1 MDSLNEFEVGKR
13 RKTVIYYAA
22 AVAACLLLTIVVI
35 VSSEYDDLG
44 LGTTNNNVVNWS
56 LFFALALSTV
66 AMVKSCRLRTPKG
79 GITHWR
85 RVGLFALILWGSVVV
100 LWLAMFLSPVIAP
113 FSVLILAMYPSLIW
127 FPIWTGVSAI
137 RGGRN
142 PDRLIPMRVGGEAT
156 SKSEPIKGEGAP
168 ATPTLGHPDS
178 STVTESEAVPVP
190 QASDPGGLE
199 TVPGVVGKR
208 KRPKGLI
215 AGAIA
220 SGSLL
225 VGIAII
231 LVVLSAGQTP
241 EQSAEQQAEVLAINA
256 CGIVEAKDEET
267 GSSKWTYDDGSSSTG
282 TWSSSDALGEL
293 VERKDF
299 TNDYARYSARAERLD
314 NYWAPLANDRKIMYL
329 YVKNVVDSREL
340 HTPGYTKALT
350 EYQVQE
356 WFNNLTD
363 REYEAIQDG
372 DAYNGALERVNLEC
386 GSLYDT
392 LRERE

>member
-22 AVAACLLLTIVVI
+22 AAAACLLLMIVVI

-66 AMVKSCRLRTPKG
+66 AMVKSCRLRTPKS
-79 GITHWR
+79 GITHWK

-100 LWLAMFLSPVIAP
+100 LWLAMFLSPVILP

-137 RGGRN
+137 RGSRN

-156 SKSEPIKGEGAP
+156 SKSEPIKGVGAP
-168 ATPTLGHPDS
+168 VTPTLGHPDS

-208 KRPKGLI
+208 KRPKGLTI
-215 AGAIA
+215 GAIVLGFLIVGVGGYVLDQFVQSREMSA
-220 SGSLL
+220 ILDVVEKSESQNIGFMKDMDAIITKLNNGSLTQEEA
-225 VGIAII
+225 VDQVVKMAPNFAIEMI
-231 LVVLSAGQTP
+231 LIRRDISARSIWPWHAETLSFREDYQGHMDAWIHRIEG
-241 EQSAEQQAEVLAINA
+241 SAVAE
-256 CGIVEAKDEET
+256 E
-267 GSSKWTYDDGSSSTG
+267 YDDLVAVYRKNEIPISTSWGFAQASALGATPLMFAGDLPKRVKSLFFSSE
-282 TWSSSDALGEL
+282 SSD
-293 VERKDF
+293 
-299 TNDYARYSARAERLD
+299 
-314 NYWAPLANDRKIMYL
+314 
-329 YVKNVVDSREL
+329 
-340 HTPGYTKALT
+340 
-350 EYQVQE
+350 
-356 WFNNLTD
+356 
-363 REYEAIQDG
+363 
-372 DAYNGALERVNLEC
+372 
-386 GSLYDT
+386 
-392 LRERE
+392 